1 MIQRIQSLWLLL
13 ASGAA
18 LVSIKMPFYSGIIE
32 AQTILTTLTG
42 QTTFLILV
50 LSVIT
55 GITALVSIFLFK
67 NRKLQLKTGM
77 GALTASF
84 ITIILYFIEAK
95 KFSDGNY
102 AISMLVIL
110 AVPVLLLMALR
121 GIYKDEKLVK
131 SLDRLRP

>member
-13 ASGAA
+13 GSATAFI
-18 LVSIKMPFYSGIIE
+18 SIKLPFYSGLKE
-32 AQTILTTLTG
+32 TQTILTKLTG
-42 QTTFLILV
+42 QSTFLILI

-55 GITALVSIFLFK
+55 GITSLISIFLFK
-67 NRKLQLKTGM
+67 NRKLQLKAGL
-77 GALTASF
+77 GAFVFSLLTIF
-84 ITIILYFIEAK
+84 LYFMEVK
-95 KFSDGNY
+95 KYTSGVY